1 MTGGS
6 PVGPAAGLR
15 AHVGLR
21 RGGLDLQLEL
31 GVAPGEVVAL
41 LGPNGAGKSTT
52 LEVLAGLVALQRGS
66 LRLDGVTLDDPA
78 AGVFVPA
85 AARRVGAVFQ
95 DYRLFPHLSV
105 LENVAFGARARGVA
119 RAAAR
124 LQAHGWLER
133 VGLAGYAQERPGRL
147 SGGQAQRVALARALA
162 PEPRL
167 LLLDEPLAALD
178 AGTRLQVRTDLRHHL
193 AAYPGPC
200 VLVTHDPVDAMVLA
214 DRMVV
219 LEHGRQVQE
228 GTPAQVARAP
238 RTDYVA
244 RLVGLNLLPGTATA
258 GTVAVVGGPD
268 LTVTGHHSGSVLL
281 TFPPRAVTVFD
292 RRPDGASLRNLWAGT
307 VTGVEPR
314 GDTVRAL
321 VRAGSPVA
329 GSAAGVDVVA
339 EVTTLAAAELGLLP
353 GRQVW
358 LGLKATEVDVH
369 PG

>member
-1 MTGGS
+1 MT
-6 PVGPAAGLR
+6 PPEPGP
-15 AHVGLR
+15 
-21 RGGLDLQLEL
+21 GLDARLVVERGAFDLDL
-31 GVAPGEVVAL
+31 PLLVPPGQVLAL
-41 LGPNGAGKSTT
+41 LGPNGAGKSTA
-52 LEVLAGLVALQRGS
+52 LAALAGLVPLT
-66 LRLDGVTLDDPA
+66 DGHLWLGGRVLDDPRQ
-78 AGVFVPA
+78 GVLVPSRR
-85 AARRVGAVFQ
+85 RRVGMVFQ
-95 DYRLFPHLSV
+95 DYLLFPHLSV
-105 LENVAFGARARGVA
+105 LDNVAFGLRARGA
-119 RAAAR
+119 SRAAAR
-124 LQAHGWLER
+124 HAARGWLER
-133 VGLAGYAQERPGRL
+133 VGVADLAGSRPGAT

-268 LTVTGHHSGSVLL
+268 LTVTGHHSGPVLL

-314 GDTVRAL
+314 GHTVRAL